1 MRRSPVRI
9 RTLAPLEKIQTPV
22 DVPGFFVVQTEG
34 YLLEFLLAGNNGKTA
49 AGAGKQLASSCRGGQ
64 TIVKQL
70 SNSSQT
76 VVRGQGQGR
85 GIREL
90 RTMFA
95 GEFAA

>member
-34 YLLEFLLAGNNGKTA
+34 YLLEFLLAVVRADKR
-49 AGAGKQLASSCRGGQ
+49 LASSCRGGQ

-70 SNSSQT
+70 SNSSSQT

-85 GIREL
+85 GICE
-90 RTMFA
+90 
-95 GEFAA
+95 E

>member
-1 MRRSPVRI
+1 
-9 RTLAPLEKIQTPV
+9 PV

-34 YLLEFLLAGNNGKTA
+34 YLLEFLLAVVRADKRLA
-49 AGAGKQLASSCRGGQ
+49 SSWQAIGKQSASSCRGGQ

-85 GIREL
+85 GICE
-90 RTMFA
+90 
-95 GEFAA
+95 E